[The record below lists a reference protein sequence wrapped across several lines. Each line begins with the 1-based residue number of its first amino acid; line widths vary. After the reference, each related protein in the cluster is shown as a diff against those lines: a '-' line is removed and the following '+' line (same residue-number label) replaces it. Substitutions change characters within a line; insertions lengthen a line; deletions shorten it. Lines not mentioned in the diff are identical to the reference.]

1 MAFQSV
7 PETAEVALIFNQNGE
22 PMQNTFHGRLP
33 GGYGT
38 TELEAL
44 ATAVDA
50 AVGLHFLP
58 ILPTSCSY
66 IKTEVRGLEFE
77 NDQVV
82 ENVDSS
88 GPGAVAVVEAPN
100 NVSFAVKK
108 LSGLTGRSARGRV
121 FWVAFPQTA
130 FESDTNFLTNAHR
143 LAVVGA
149 VDNVRVAI
157 VGAGWNPVIVS
168 RFAGGA
174 KRPTGVTFPW
184 TVVSTTDD
192 RVDTMRRRLPN
203 T

>member
-7 PETAEVALIFNQNGE
+7 PESAEVAVNYTQNGE
-22 PMQNTFHGRLP
+22 PLQNTFHGRLP

-44 ATAVDA
+44 ASAVDA
-50 AVGLHFLP
+50 AVGIHFLP
-58 ILPTSCSY
+58 IFPTSCLY
-66 IKTEVRGLEFE
+66 VKTEVRGLEFE

-82 ENVDSS
+82 ENVDSA
-88 GPGAVAVVEAPN
+88 GPGQVVVTEAPN

-108 LSGLTGRSARGRV
+108 LSGLTGRSARGRI
-121 FWVAFPQTA
+121 FWPSFPNTA

-143 LAVVGA
+143 LAIVGA
-149 VDNVRVAI
+149 VDNVRIAI

-168 RFAGGA
+168 RFSNGA

-192 RVDTMRRRLPN
+192 RIDTMRKRLPN